1 MIDTET
7 GRRMRAITTGL
18 QTAGLTAHLHDT
30 NGVLDI
36 SATAR
41 RPGNKDTHVIVD
53 DDLYVEFHYWN
64 HSGTPPERVTA
75 VIVRAL
81 AAITAAQ
88 RP

>member
-1 MIDTET
+1 MTDPET
-7 GRRMRAITTGL
+7 SRRMRAIATGL
-18 QTAGLTAHLHDT
+18 KAADLTAHLHDT

-36 SATAR
+36 SATAH
-41 RPGNKDTHVIVD
+41 RPGNKDTHVIAD
-53 DDLYVEFHYWN
+53 DDLYVEIRYWN
-64 HSGTPPERVTA
+64 HPGTPPEQVTA